1 MSKETSCFL
10 FCPSRLFCLNGFWGK
25 DGIVLYCFSKGL
37 QSTIPGE
44 YSFDGLWLPG
54 FYSQCRLTS
63 ETKDT
68 PRSSKYHLCVFLF
81 FVKGTRTTI
90 ISYAAYAIC
99 NHSGRHRPG
108 DSKWPLH
115 PQFGG
120 HDSPLKGSLFH
131 HPKKDTAWITWERT
145 FPQLSIFQIVFPDFQ
160 GWLDVQIQKKHDRM
174 ARKTKPYDSYI
185 ISP

>member
-10 FCPSRLFCLNGFWGK
+10 FCPSRLFCLNDFWVRTALFY
-25 DGIVLYCFSKGL
+25 IVLVRVYNQQFQGNIL
-37 QSTIPGE
+37 LMV
-44 YSFDGLWLPG
+44 FDFQGFILDVVWLLKLKILLG
-54 FYSQCRLTS
+54 VRNTTYVF
-63 ETKDT
+63 
-68 PRSSKYHLCVFLF
+68 FLF

-120 HDSPLKGSLFH
+120 HDSPLKGSHFH
-131 HPKKDTAWITWERT
+131 HPKKDTLLWITWERT
-145 FPQLSIFQIVFPDFQ
+145 FPQLSIFQIVFPDQ
-160 GWLDVQIQKKHDRM
+160 GWLDVQIQK
-174 ARKTKPYDSYI
+174 
-185 ISP
+185 ISMTVWPGCMTIW